1 MSERRT
7 PLPARD
13 VPDSQPRG
21 DARRTRPQ
29 GNGRSVQPRGDARN
43 TRPPRDTKNSQPR
56 RRSQVVRGVT
66 GLLVAAAAWWLV
78 TDVIAAPGALLAR
91 FSPSTAIPAGIAMF
105 ASGSGTTH
113 LLVTTQR
120 LLAGLLI
127 AVVIGIPLGVAVGA
141 SRRFAEYSGAVFQ
154 FLRMVSPLA
163 WTPIAIVILGVGDTP
178 VVFLVAVAAVWPVL
192 LNAAAGVHAL
202 DPGWLQVAETLGAT
216 RTERLRTIVLPGIRA
231 HLATGVR
238 TALGT
243 AWIVIV
249 PAEMLGVDSGL
260 GYAILD
266 ARDRLR
272 YDELMAVV
280 LVIGT
285 LGFLLDSAAHRLTRR
300 TRRAPSTASPEAAKP
315 GNPGSGSVQAPG
327 YAAPSTPSA
336 GPVVGPSTTG
346 SPRTDSP
353 RKGSPRTDGSRS
365 SSRGTAIDGVTR

>member
-1 MSERRT
+1 MSERHAH
-7 PLPARD
+7 AR
-13 VPDSQPRG
+13 
-21 DARRTRPQ
+21 ARAT
-29 GNGRSVQPRGDARN
+29 
-43 TRPPRDTKNSQPR
+43 
-56 RRSQVVRGVT
+56 RGVA

-78 TDVIAAPGALLAR
+78 TDVLAAPGALLAR
-91 FSPSTAIPAGIAMF
+91 FSPTTAIPAGIGMF

-127 AVVIGIPLGVAVGA
+127 AVVIGIPLGVAVGS

-163 WTPIAIVILGVGDTP
+163 WTPIAIVILGVGNAP

-280 LVIGT
+280 LVIGA
-285 LGFLLDSAAHRLTRR
+285 LGFLLDGAASRLTRR
-300 TRRAPSTASPEAAKP
+300 TRRTQRVGSSPAPDIATSGDA
-315 GNPGSGSVQAPG
+315 GSGPQEVPG
-327 YAAPSTPSA
+327 YAAASTPTDV
-336 GPVVGPSTTG
+336 PVVDPSASRGSRTPVGPGPSG
-346 SPRTDSP
+346 SPS
-353 RKGSPRTDGSRS
+353 
-365 SSRGTAIDGVTR
+365 AVADGVTR